1 MVNEFCADLFQES
14 FRITVYSTVV
24 IEFED
29 IRGYIYSCV
38 QHLTLCIRS
47 NVTRIQVA
55 DIAAGKLR
63 HQRIVIHINTVM
75 YAVLIIGAPKHLG
88 RDISHIEDRILCQRN
103 DLDLFFLRSSQNIVT
118 AVLIILHI
126 TVRTVQVSVIGK
138 IKFLYIILP
147 VIKDIDH
154 IPYVVMMIMTYIDI
168 KIIILSFGQPVIER
182 VPCKP

>member
-1 MVNEFCADLFQES
+1 
-14 FRITVYSTVV
+14 
-24 IEFED
+24 
-29 IRGYIYSCV
+29 
-38 QHLTLCIRS
+38 
-47 NVTRIQVA
+47 
-55 DIAAGKLR
+55 
-63 HQRIVIHINTVM
+63 M

-103 DLDLFFLRSSQNIVT
+103 DLDLFFLRSSQDIVT

-138 IKFLYIILP
+138 IKLLYIILP